1 MSVTRR
7 VILVAVGALVIVL
20 GLGGLAL
27 VRSADGADPAPTAS
41 PGAEVQTLLLQV
53 LDGDGYARGN
63 VIIGIDSSDSE
74 PSADMLLVPAS
85 LLLPQGDGVAT
96 LGMTPRSADT
106 LAGVTAIEEGLGVRI
121 DAGLTLD
128 RLAFAGLVD
137 SVGGVAVELDR
148 PVLLPAIG
156 DEERRR
162 VLGPGWV
169 SMDGIAAAD
178 YAVLV
183 VAGESDETRTQRFL
197 DVLTDILRRLPKT
210 DDEMRQVLTSL
221 GSLAPS
227 TVPTEDLVPF
237 LLTVRSDVAQDRIRT
252 EVLPVDVIR
261 GGVRPA
267 SVMTAEGEA
276 LVGTLFPTARVESTE
291 PEVTG

>member
-7 VILVAVGALVIVL
+7 VVLVVVGALVIVL

-27 VRSADGADPAPTAS
+27 VRSDESASPEPTPS

-53 LDGDGYARGN
+53 LDASGYARGN
-63 VIIGIDSSDSE
+63 VIVGTDAEDPESST
-74 PSADMLLVPAS
+74 DMLFVPGS
-85 LLLPQGDGVAT
+85 LLVPQGDGVVT
-96 LGMTPRSADT
+96 LGTTSQSADT
-106 LAGVTAIEEGLGVRI
+106 LAGVTAIEQGLGVRV

-137 SVGGVAVELDR
+137 SVGGVAVELDT

-156 DEERRR
+156 ADDRRR
-162 VLGPGWV
+162 VVGPGWV
-169 SMDGIAAAD
+169 SLDGIAAAD
-178 YAVLV
+178 YAVIV
-183 VAGESDETRTQRFL
+183 VPGETDEVRIQRFL
-197 DVLTDILRRLPKT
+197 NVLGEILKRLPAT

-237 LLTVRSDVAQDRIRT
+237 LLAVRADVARDRVRA

-276 LVGTLFPTARVESTE
+276 LVDALFPTARVESAE